1 MKLKIY
7 MLTIFIKKYVNNI
20 FMDARTKRLELME
33 RKRVYVNVSKIG
45 NYDTSDFSEFSMS
58 TLNPD
63 TSDSTYILSHVKNC
77 AKITIRNPFLTINS
91 INKCGHNGNFTLSKI
106 VNFANKNGLTIE
118 LEDASTIAD
127 YDIELSLLKI
137 LQTGYTW
144 YGNHG
149 FKNGLEDHQDRIQ
162 RYINSP
168 YKNSTIRKTAI
179 ELGERLKEGDTS
191 VIEELTHMCMELSY
205 FLDANHIYN
214 NPFHTKGGKSRK
226 TKRKIKV

>member
-1 MKLKIY
+1 MEAK
-7 MLTIFIKKYVNNI
+7 
-20 FMDARTKRLELME
+20 TKRSELME
-33 RKRVYVNVSKIG
+33 RRRVLYVKVSKIG
-45 NYDTSDFSEFSMS
+45 DYDINDFSEFSIS

-63 TSDSTYILSHVKNC
+63 TPDSTYILSHIKNC
-77 AKITIRNPFLTINS
+77 AKITIRNPFLTING
-91 INKCGHNGNFTLSKI
+91 INKCGHTGNFTLSKI

-137 LQTGYTW
+137 LQTGHTW

-149 FKNGLEDHQDRIQ
+149 FKNGSEDHQDRIQ

-168 YKNSTIRKTAI
+168 YKNSTIRETAI
-179 ELGERLKEGDTS
+179 ELGERLKGGDTS
-191 VIEELTHMCMELSY
+191 VIDEIKYLCEELSY

-214 NPFHTKGGKSRK
+214 NPSHTKGGKSRK
-226 TKRKIKV
+226 TKHGKR